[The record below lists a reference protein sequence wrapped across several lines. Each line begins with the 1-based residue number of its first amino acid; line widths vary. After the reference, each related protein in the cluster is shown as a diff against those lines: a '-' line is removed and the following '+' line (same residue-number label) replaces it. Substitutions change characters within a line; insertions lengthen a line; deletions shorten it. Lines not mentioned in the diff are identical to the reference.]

1 MSGSHNDPTMP
12 GAPSDN
18 APLASASGIAP
29 QNNGYG
35 VIVIGGSAGSIE
47 VLRQIL
53 ADLPADLPAAVF
65 VVVHL
70 SPAGNVAFASVLNH
84 ASNMPTTFA
93 TNGERIRPGHIYAA
107 PPDYHMLVRAG
118 HIELSHG
125 PRENHTRPAIDPTF
139 RSAARAYGSK
149 VTGVVLSGTLGDGS
163 IGMAVVKAYGG
174 KAVVQDPEDA
184 VFDSM
189 PRTAIQRT
197 GRVDYIVPSLEIGP
211 ILVQLTKELLEGP
224 ARRRALVQQ
233 DHEQRRRD
241 MSSPLDID
249 SSDPGSRPEV
259 INADFAE
266 QEKDQRANELTLY
279 TCPDCGGSL
288 WQLDEGELSQ
298 FRCHVGH
305 TWSPEVMMVQK
316 SEQLEAALWSVVRLL
331 VEKTTMSRQ
340 MATRLRAAGASQ
352 HADRIDEQAQ
362 VEEQYMKII
371 REQMLEAVPDVNAQ
385 IDALET
391 VSEPGAAVTAATPSQ
406 SSEHTDAKA
415 RATGQHP

>member
-1 MSGSHNDPTMP
+1 
-12 GAPSDN
+12 
-18 APLASASGIAP
+18 
-29 QNNGYG
+29 
-35 VIVIGGSAGSIE
+35 
-47 VLRQIL
+47 
-53 ADLPADLPAAVF
+53 LPAAVF

-70 SPAGNVAFASVLNH
+70 SPAGNTAFASVLNH
-84 ASNMPTTFA
+84 ASNMPTAFA
-93 TNGERIRPGHIYAA
+93 TNGEQIRPGHIYAA
-107 PPDYHMLVRAG
+107 PPDYHMLVRPG
-118 HIELSHG
+118 YIELSHG

-139 RSAARAYGSK
+139 RTAARAYGSK

-163 IGMAVVKAYGG
+163 IGLAVVKAYGG
-174 KAVVQDPEDA
+174 KSVVQDPKDA
-184 VFDSM
+184 LFDSM
-189 PRTAIQRT
+189 PRHAIQRAES
-197 GRVDYIVPSLEIGP
+197 VDYITPSEEIGP
-211 ILVQLTKELLEGP
+211 VLVHLTKELLERP
-224 ARRRALVQQ
+224 ARTRGPVQQ
-233 DHEQRRRD
+233 DHEQWRRD
-241 MSSPLDID
+241 MSSSLDID
-249 SSDPGSRPEV
+249 SSDPGSRPAV

-266 QEKDQRANELTLY
+266 QEKDQRVNELTLY

-305 TWSPEVMMVQK
+305 TWSSDLMMVQK

-331 VEKTTMSRQ
+331 VEKTTMARQ

-391 VSEPGAAVTAATPSQ
+391 VSEPDATVTAATPSQ
-406 SSEHTDAKA
+406 PSEHTDGKA